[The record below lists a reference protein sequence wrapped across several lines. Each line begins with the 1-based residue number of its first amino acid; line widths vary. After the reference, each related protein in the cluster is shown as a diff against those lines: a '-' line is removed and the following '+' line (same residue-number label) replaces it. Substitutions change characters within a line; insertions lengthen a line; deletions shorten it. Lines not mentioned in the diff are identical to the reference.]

1 MVSHDEASL
10 STLNDVSNTIHYY
23 GIFVD
28 IIPQFEYESEDN
40 NESERNPTSL
50 RVRGQ
55 VIAVSL
61 FMVVEA
67 VSIFPYTYNIA
78 TLYN

>member
-67 VSIFPYTYNIA
+67 VSIFPYTYNTA